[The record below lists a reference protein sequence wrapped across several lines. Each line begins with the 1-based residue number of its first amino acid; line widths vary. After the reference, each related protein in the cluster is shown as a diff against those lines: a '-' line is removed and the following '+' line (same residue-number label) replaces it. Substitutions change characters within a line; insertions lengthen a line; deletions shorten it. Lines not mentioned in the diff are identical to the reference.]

1 MMKRINKI
9 CVIFLLVLMNLS
21 CETDE
26 ICLEE
31 ITPKLVIRFYNQ
43 NIPDE
48 LKSVLLLKVN
58 IEGIEGDYV
67 NETIT
72 AFTDSIAIPLV
83 VTENKTRYIL
93 TLTGDESEGIEDN
106 LDTLSVVYT
115 QEDIFVS
122 RSCGYKTIYHEAEV
136 TLTEDDDNWI
146 KFMETTADP
155 LEIID
160 ENLAHVKIYH

>member
-1 MMKRINKI
+1 MKHLYKTYMI
-9 CVIFLLVLMNLS
+9 CLLVLINLS

-26 ICLEE
+26 ICLED
-31 ITPKLVIRFYNQ
+31 ITPKLVVRFYNQ

-83 VTENKTRYIL
+83 VTENKTQYIL
-93 TLTGDESEGIEDN
+93 TLTGDEAEGIADN
-106 LDTLSVVYT
+106 LDTISLVYT

-122 RSCGYKTIYHEAEV
+122 RSCGYKTIYHEAQIS
-136 TLTEDDDNWI
+136 LTEDDDNWI
-146 KFMETTADP
+146 KFIEPTADP